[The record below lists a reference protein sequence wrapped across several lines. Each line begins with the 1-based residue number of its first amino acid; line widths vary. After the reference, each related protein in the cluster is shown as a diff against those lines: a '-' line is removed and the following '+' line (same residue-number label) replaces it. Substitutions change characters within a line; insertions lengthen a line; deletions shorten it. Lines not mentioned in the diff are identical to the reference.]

1 MPPAR
6 PSRWP
11 LWVRR
16 IHKWLSLLVGVQALL
31 WMAGGLYMVAVPI
44 EAVHGDHLARNE
56 RPALLPSS
64 PRIDPATLAA
74 RYPGMSG
81 FAFKQLGGREVV
93 ELRRGK
99 EISLLD
105 AASGAPLAPLTRAQ
119 VEELARAAYLGDGQ
133 LRAVDW
139 LTTAPREVGAR
150 PAPLWAARF
159 DDAVSTTLYYSPY
172 SGELLTRRH
181 ELWRWFDLAWMLHI
195 MDYDE
200 RENVN
205 NGLLQA
211 SAIAGSA
218 MAFSGAWLLALWL
231 RPRLRRKLRR

>member
-1 MPPAR
+1 MRPAP

-16 IHKWLSLLVGVQALL
+16 IHKWLSLLVGIQALL

-44 EAVHGDHLARNE
+44 EVVHGDHLARGE

-64 PRIDPATLAA
+64 PRIDPAALAA

-99 EISLLD
+99 DVSLLD
-105 AASGAPLAPLTRAQ
+105 AASGAPLAPLTRDQ
-119 VEELARAAYLGDGQ
+119 VAALARAAYRGDGR

-139 LTTAPREVGAR
+139 LATAPREVGAR

-159 DDAVSTTLYYSPY
+159 DDAAATTLYYSPY
-172 SGELLTRRH
+172 SGELLSRRH
-181 ELWRWFDLAWMLHI
+181 DLWRWFDLAWMLHI
-195 MDYDE
+195 MDYEE
-200 RENVN
+200 REDVN

-211 SAIAGSA
+211 SSLAGSA
-218 MAFSGAWLLALWL
+218 MALSGAWLLVLWV
-231 RPRLRRKLRR
+231 RRKLKR